1 MHLTFIPSLPPRVN
15 VLSMCRF
22 VLGHLPAIITHCNNL
37 EFNLQ
42 DFFAMD
48 ASMLN
53 STVVVTRHDTN
64 IALSKGHTVTTVF
77 PVVELSC
84 DIFSQCPVH
93 APLIAAVTDG
103 DASMWTKF
111 QLHLVPGTYDPHPQ
125 YCDWHKGQ
133 NLKKDGEGLLS
144 LAQDDRKRRGQVE
157 YDVMHKLGPILS
169 NQCGTFRKFTTLF
182 GPLLHVVRRHE
193 SEPVVK
199 LFWDLFMEKASG
211 CGMFVHPNSY
221 EKLHHYKTGTS
232 GRYGMCTFVTQ
243 VTCGVK
249 YGCGVTANSLEAR
262 ANKNIKAAL
271 GTKLGFVA
279 MHSIVKKSCSS
290 QCRQTCH
297 LRFSIRQACHGDCR
311 KIYNCRETSQYGEN
325 PQGANWRQQWPLG
338 VIRAAD
344 DAYWNTYCWQ
354 HGTSWPDWDFTIA
367 TNAAVEM
374 CRKMQLYHDNPSK
387 TLRDY
392 CTTLKRDW
400 QSFKKDPLKY
410 RRDLVAV
417 VQSFTIKRARDH
429 LVDASAYSQVPKNW
443 RPSEAEV
450 FAIVEK
456 DLLFQQKV
464 W

>member
-1 MHLTFIPSLPPRVN
+1 M
-15 VLSMCRF
+15 
-22 VLGHLPAIITHCNNL
+22 LGHLSALITHCDSL
-37 EFNLQ
+37 EFDLK

-53 STVVVTRHDTN
+53 STVRVTRPDTD
-64 IALSKGHTVTTVF
+64 IDLAKGHKVTTVF

-84 DIFSQCPVH
+84 DIFSQCPVND
-93 APLIAAVTDG
+93 PLICAVTDG
-103 DASMWTKF
+103 DASMWKKF
-111 QLHLVPGTYDPHPQ
+111 QLHLAPGTYDPHTQ
-125 YCDWHKGQ
+125 FCDWHKGQ
-133 NLKKDGEGLLS
+133 NLKKDGEELLS
-144 LAQDDRKRRGQVE
+144 LAQVERNRRGQVD
-157 YDVMHKLGPILS
+157 YDSMHKLGPILGNDS
-169 NQCGTFRKFTTLF
+169 GTVLKFTTLF

-193 SEPVVK
+193 SESVVTLFWK
-199 LFWDLFMEKASG
+199 LFTEKASG

-232 GRYGMCTFVTQ
+232 GRYGICTFVSQ
-243 VTCGVK
+243 VTGRVK

-279 MHSIVKKSCSS
+279 MHAIVKKSCSS

-297 LRFSIRQACHGDCR
+297 LRFSVRQACHGDCR
-311 KIYNCRETSQYGEN
+311 KIYDRRESTKYGEN
-325 PQGANWRQQWPLG
+325 PVGANWRQQWSLG

-344 DAYWNTYCWQ
+344 DAYWNTYCWH
-354 HGTSWPDWDFTIA
+354 HGTSWPDWEFTIA

-374 CRKMQLYHDNPSK
+374 CRKMQLYHDDPSK
-387 TLRDY
+387 TLREY
-392 CTTLKRDW
+392 CLTLKRDW

-410 RRDLVAV
+410 RSALVAV

-429 LVDASAYSQVPKNW
+429 VVDAFAYSDVPKNW

-464 W
+464 SRRVWFIVMHNSHVLQVSHPA